1 MYIFLGAVYSITTL
15 GNKLICTVNSTV
27 RLYEWTPERE
37 LRLECSNFNYIQA
50 LHLKTK
56 GDLVLVGDLMRS
68 ICLMSYKPVDSS
80 FEEIARDYSAEWT
93 TACEIVDS
101 ETFFAAESNY
111 NIYCCKID
119 VNAETDEEKMR
130 LKA

>member
-1 MYIFLGAVYSITTL
+1 
-15 GNKLICTVNSTV
+15 
-27 RLYEWTPERE
+27 
-37 LRLECSNFNYIQA
+37 
-50 LHLKTK
+50 
-56 GDLVLVGDLMRS
+56 
-68 ICLMSYKPVDSS
+68 MSYKPVDSS